1 MKYVG
6 FEISRYGI
14 KLIDYKNITQQMK
27 TQSFQMISGVK
38 IGLSSPEPHILDQ
51 KKSPYENIYIKFI
64 YS

>member
-6 FEISRYGI
+6 LEISRYGT
-14 KLIDYKNITQQMK
+14 KLIDYKNITQEMK

-38 IGLSSPEPHILDQ
+38 IGLSSPDPYSLDKKISPH
-51 KKSPYENIYIKFI
+51 ENLYIKFI